1 MSPTP
6 PPNDPLD
13 LDTLRRR
20 LGATFDGLWT
30 AVSDPAGPSAVDAE
44 ITKQAALAAP
54 VMWLIG
60 KVQSGKSS
68 IVAAL
73 TGATEAEIG
82 SGFKACTATARIFDF
97 PADAP
102 VIRFL
107 DTRGLGEAGYDPT
120 PDVAIAETQAHLLVV
135 VMKAMDPAQD
145 AIIAAVKAVRD
156 RHPDWPVLV
165 AQTCLHEGY
174 PAGADHPAGY
184 PFAADAAPHPEV
196 PGGPSGDL
204 GRALAWQRGLFSGL
218 PGRGAI
224 AFAAIDFTR
233 EEDGFTPRLYGLDQ
247 LLDALGH
254 VAPAAIATAIAVQ
267 HSAGADALL
276 AKAQPHILG
285 YAAAAGA
292 VDVLPVAGA
301 IAVPGVQAKLLHSLG
316 AIYGLV
322 WDRRMMAEFA
332 GALGAGVLLR
342 AASAFGIRQ
351 LAKLIP
357 AYGQT
362 AGAAAAAAMS
372 FATTYALGQAA
383 AYYLGRKRAG
393 ASGTAGVLDAYQSA
407 LRSAFDLARARGF
420 DRPGGGKPT

>member
-1 MSPTP
+1 MSTTTP
-6 PPNDPLD
+6 PQDPLD
-13 LDTLRRR
+13 LDALRRR
-20 LGATFDGLWT
+20 LGAAFRDLWS
-30 AVSDPAGPSAVDAE
+30 AVANPAGAPPDVADGSAASTDA
-44 ITKQAALAAP
+44 ITRQAALAAP
-54 VMWLIG
+54 VVWLIG

-68 IVAAL
+68 IVEAMTGSTAA
-73 TGATEAEIG
+73 EVG

-107 DTRGLGEAGYDPT
+107 DTRGIGEAGYVPA
-120 PDVAIAETQAHLLVV
+120 PDIAIAEAQAHLLLV

-145 AIIAAVKAVRD
+145 AIVAAVEAVRA

-174 PAGADHPAGY
+174 PACTGHPDHPDRVG
-184 PFAADAAPHPEV
+184 
-196 PGGPSGDL
+196 GDL
-204 GRALAWQRGLFSGL
+204 ARAIAWQRGLFGKL
-218 PGRGAI
+218 PGRGAV

-233 EEDGFTPRLYGLDQ
+233 EGDGFTPRLYGLDQ
-247 LLDALGH
+247 LLEALGR
-254 VAPAAIATAIAVQ
+254 VAPAAITTVLATDHA
-267 HSAGADALL
+267 AGADALL
-276 AKAQPHILG
+276 VKARPHILG

-292 VDVLPVAGA
+292 VDVLPIAGA

-316 AIYGLV
+316 AIYGLE

-332 GALGAGVLLR
+332 GALGTGVLVR
-342 AASAFGIRQ
+342 AASTFGVRQ

-372 FATTYALGQAA
+372 FATTYALGHAA

-393 ASGTAGVLDAYQSA
+393 TTGTAGVLDAYQAA
-407 LRSAFDLARARGF
+407 LRSAFDLARARGL
-420 DRPGGGKPT
+420 GGDKSP